1 MRSLL
6 KWNAMT
12 GEDDFKKLQKL
23 RLEKQQW
30 IE

>member
-6 KWNAMT
+6 KWNAMR
-12 GEDDFKKLQKL
+12 GEDDFKKMQKL